1 MEVRVLLFG
10 PEADALGRREAPV
23 EVPEPVTCARLKDA
37 LRRAHPALAPYLPAG
52 RVAVNASFASPETR
66 IAPGDEVALIGLVS
80 GG

>member
-23 EVPEPVTCARLKDA
+23 EVREPVTCARVKDA
-37 LRRAHPALAPYLPAG
+37 LALAHPALTPFLPTG
-52 RVAVNASFASPETR
+52 RLAINACFAAPETP